1 MPGRISLYTLGC
13 RLNQAE
19 TALIGR
25 SFEEKGYTLVP
36 FEEPAELC
44 VINTC
49 SVTES
54 AEAKCRNLVRSLLR
68 RSPQTFVALTGCY
81 AQIGVEKL
89 KQIRGLDLIA
99 GNEFKMKIAN
109 YISSTEKLA
118 EPVVFHTPKMST
130 GEFTLDSIG
139 DFTERT
145 RANIKVQDGCN
156 FFCSFCII
164 PYTRGRERS
173 RKFED
178 IVREARH
185 LAERGYKEVVLTG
198 VNMGRYENEGKRL
211 VDVLRSLEE
220 VEGIARIRLASVE
233 PTTIDDE
240 FIAAM
245 GSSEKICRH
254 LHLPIQS
261 GDDRILKEMRRRY
274 TVAEYSRFVEKI
286 ASELPGVGIGTDV
299 ITGFPGEGEE
309 EFSTTR
315 RTVVSLPFTYLHVF
329 SYSPRPGT
337 RATALARR
345 VHPNLIK
352 ERTTTMREISV
363 RLKEQFAR
371 NHVGKVV
378 SVLFEQREEEG
389 WFSGLADNY
398 MKVGVMTRQDLAN
411 QLLPVEITDTLGG
424 IAVGRLISKSA
435 A

>member
-118 EPVVFHTPKMST
+118 EPVVLHTPKMST
-130 GEFTLDSIG
+130 GEFTLDFIG

-220 VEGIARIRLASVE
+220 VEGIARIRLL
-233 PTTIDDE
+233 P
-240 FIAAM
+240 
-245 GSSEKICRH
+245 SS
-254 LHLPIQS
+254 L
-261 GDDRILKEMRRRY
+261 RRL
-274 TVAEYSRFVEKI
+274 TMSSSRLWEVPK
-286 ASELPGVGIGTDV
+286 
-299 ITGFPGEGEE
+299 
-309 EFSTTR
+309 R
-315 RTVVSLPFTYLHVF
+315 
-329 SYSPRPGT
+329 
-337 RATALARR
+337 
-345 VHPNLIK
+345 
-352 ERTTTMREISV
+352 
-363 RLKEQFAR
+363 
-371 NHVGKVV
+371 
-378 SVLFEQREEEG
+378 
-389 WFSGLADNY
+389 
-398 MKVGVMTRQDLAN
+398 
-411 QLLPVEITDTLGG
+411 
-424 IAVGRLISKSA
+424 
-435 A
+435 

>member
-1 MPGRISLYTLGC
+1 MSGRISLYTLGC

-25 SFEEKGYTLVP
+25 SFQEKGFTLVP
-36 FEEPAELC
+36 FEEAADLC

-68 RSPQTFVALTGCY
+68 RSPRTFVALTGCY

-89 KQIRGLDLIA
+89 KQIPGLDLIA
-99 GNEFKMKIAN
+99 GNEFKMKIAD
-109 YISSTEKLA
+109 YISSTEKLL
-118 EPVVFHTPKMST
+118 EPVILHTRKMST

-145 RANIKVQDGCN
+145 RANIKIQDGCN

-178 IVREARH
+178 ILREAQH
-185 LAERGYKEVVLTG
+185 LADSGYKEVVLTG
-198 VNMGRYENEGKRL
+198 VNMGRYESAGKRL
-211 VDVLRSLEE
+211 VDVVGALEK

-233 PTTIDDE
+233 PTTIGDE
-240 FIAAM
+240 LIRAM
-245 GSSEKICRH
+245 GGSEKICRH

-261 GDDRILKEMRRRY
+261 GDDRILEGMRRRY
-274 TVAEYSRFVEKI
+274 SVAEYSRFVEKI
-286 ASELPGVGIGTDV
+286 AREVPGVGIGTDV

-309 EFSTTR
+309 EFSSTR
-315 RTVVSLPFTYLHVF
+315 QTVVSLPFSYLHVF

-337 RATALARR
+337 RAVTLTQK
-345 VHPNLIK
+345 VHPNRIK
-352 ERTTTMREISV
+352 ERTTAMREISV
-363 RLKEQFAR
+363 RMKEQFAR
-371 NHVGKVV
+371 RHVGKVV
-378 SVLFEQREEEG
+378 SVLFEQREEDG

-398 MKVGVMTRQDLAN
+398 MKVGVMTRQDLSN
-411 QLLPVEITDTLGG
+411 QLLPVEITDTLGV
-424 IAVGRLISKSA
+424 IAVGRLVSRPA